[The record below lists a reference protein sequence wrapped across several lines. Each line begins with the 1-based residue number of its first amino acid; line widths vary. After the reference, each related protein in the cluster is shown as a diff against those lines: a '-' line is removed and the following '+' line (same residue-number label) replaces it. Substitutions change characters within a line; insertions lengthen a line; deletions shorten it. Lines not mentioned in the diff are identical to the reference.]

1 MNKVAIETGFP
12 CVPTIYKIEGG
23 GWGAFSRG
31 ALVRRYDLIG
41 GYLFGGGFGAFY
53 GVGAYLPSF

>member
-1 MNKVAIETGFP
+1 MFLLFTKLKEEGG
-12 CVPTIYKIEGG
+12 GG